1 MQLNLPSYAYK
12 IRLND
17 QGKKEIFDSFRRKY
31 LVLTPEEWVRQH
43 FLHFLVNEKKFPA
56 MLLSVEKGIMVNGMQ
71 KRFDAVACDHTG
83 QPLVLLEF
91 KSPEVGL
98 NQKVLEQI
106 GRYNMNLNVRYLMIS
121 NGIQHFSCELD
132 YLTHS
137 FRFHDQIP
145 MFDALI
151 QSK

>member
-1 MQLNLPSYAYK
+1 MQLNLPSFAYK

-56 MLLSVEKGIMVNGMQ
+56 MLIAIEKGIIVNGMK
-71 KRFDAVACDHTG
+71 KRFDAVAYDLSG
-83 QPLVLLEF
+83 QPLVLMEF
-91 KSPEVGL
+91 KSPEIKL
-98 NQKVLEQI
+98 SQKVLEQI
-106 GRYNMNLNVRYLMIS
+106 GRYNIHLNVRYLMIS

-132 YLTHS
+132 YLTNNFH
-137 FRFHDQIP
+137 FHDHIP
-145 MFDALI
+145 MFDALTPV
-151 QSK
+151 